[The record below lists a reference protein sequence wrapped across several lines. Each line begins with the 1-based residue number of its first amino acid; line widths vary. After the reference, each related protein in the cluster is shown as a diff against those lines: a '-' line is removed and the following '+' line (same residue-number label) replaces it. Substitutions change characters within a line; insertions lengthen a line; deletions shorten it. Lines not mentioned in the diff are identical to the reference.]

1 MYIVSNI
8 INYNTLL
15 MISMTGYTKK
25 QFKIN
30 NTKFSIFIKSLNS
43 SRGLDV
49 SIKTPRYL
57 LDIEPEIKKIID
69 KQLIRGKID
78 IKVLDSNTTSS
89 TNLDEQKVKK
99 YIQILSKISP
109 KSKHGQLLNAAV
121 SMPDIFTST
130 AFKMTIATKKQ
141 FVKMIHSAVLDLIKY
156 REQEGRKLKQEI
168 KLYINSIVKIAKE
181 LTPLE
186 KARKLRKREKILKQI
201 KSIPEIEYS
210 TGRLESEMIYY
221 FEKYDI
227 TEERVRLEYHCK
239 FFLQILRNEKLV
251 GKKLNFLS
259 QEILREINTIGSKAN
274 DFEIQKRVVQMKEEI
289 DKIKEQLQNV
299 L

>member
-1 MYIVSNI
+1 MYIVRYI

-43 SRGLDV
+43 SKGLDV

-57 LDIEPEIKKIID
+57 LDLEPEIKKIID
-69 KQLIRGKID
+69 KELIRGKID
-78 IKVLDSNTTSS
+78 IKVLDSHTTST
-89 TNLDEQKVKK
+89 TNLDEHKVKK
-99 YIQILSKISP
+99 YIQVLTKISP
-109 KSKHGQLLNAAV
+109 KSKQGQLLNAAV
-121 SMPDIFTST
+121 SMPDIFTSNSL
-130 AFKMTIATKKQ
+130 KMTLKNKKQ
-141 FVKMIHSAVLDLIKY
+141 FVKMINNTVLDLVKY
-156 REQEGRKLKQEI
+156 RTQEGRKLKQEI
-168 KLYINSIVKIAKE
+168 KLYINSIIKIAKE
-181 LTPLE
+181 LMPLE
-186 KARKLRKREKILKQI
+186 KARKIRKREKILKQL
-201 KSIPEIEYS
+201 KSIPEMEYS
-210 TGRLESEMIYY
+210 SGRLESEMIYY

-239 FFLQILRNEKLV
+239 FFLQILRTEKLV

-289 DKIKEQLQNV
+289 DKTKEQLQNV